1 MFNFFASHVSSHSIF
16 VRCQFFFWSGLLPIL
31 SVRFLFLKCHF
42 FFDFCVSRFLFPVH
56 FCQMPVFHL
65 ELFASHFFR
74 PIPFSKVPFFFDFF
88 VSHFLFPVHFCQM
101 PVFHLELFASHLF
114 RPFPFSKV
122 PFFFVSFCFPFFV
135 LSPFLSDASF
145 SLGVV
150 SFPVSVR
157 FLFLRCHF
165 FCFFCL
171 PLFRPSPCLSDASF
185 SLQLFASHFFPS
197 RCQVFCLL
205 PIFWS
210 QSILLP
216 CKFFPWSGLLPIGP
230 VRVISPKVNFILGT
244 HFFPVIG
251 SHTEGFFHASACHLL
266 SSHQGRLLPNL
277 RLATCGCHVLLP
289 RRIFL
294 QISSEPAP
302 ATTGSTPIKHV
313 SIQDLAL
320 PSAPATFPSGMF
332 PSEPSPCHVRL
343 PVFPRRGFLDVP
355 SGRIGPPKAK

>member
-1 MFNFFASHVSSHSIF
+1 
-16 VRCQFFFWSGLLPIL
+16 
-31 SVRFLFLKCHF
+31 
-42 FFDFCVSRFLFPVH
+42 
-56 FCQMPVFHL
+56 MPVFHL

-74 PIPFSKVPFFFDFF
+74 PIPFSKVPFFFCI
-88 VSHFLFPVHFCQM
+88 FLFPIFCSQSIFVRCEFFTWSCFL
-101 PVFHLELFASHLF
+101 PSFG
-114 RPFPFSKV
+114 PIPFSQV
-122 PFFFVSFCFPFFV
+122 P
-135 LSPFLSDASF
+135 
-145 SLGVV
+145 
-150 SFPVSVR
+150 
-157 FLFLRCHF
+157 F

>member
-1 MFNFFASHVSSHSIF
+1 MPVFLLERFASDF
-16 VRCQFFFWSGLLPIL
+16 VRPIPF
-31 SVRFLFLKCHF
+31 SKVPF

-74 PIPFSKVPFFFDFF
+74 PIPFSKVP
-88 VSHFLFPVHFCQM
+88 
-101 PVFHLELFASHLF
+101 
-114 RPFPFSKV
+114 
-122 PFFFVSFCFPFFV
+122 
-135 LSPFLSDASF
+135 
-145 SLGVV
+145 
-150 SFPVSVR
+150 
-157 FLFLRCHF
+157 F

>member
-1 MFNFFASHVSSHSIF
+1 MRVFHLELFPSQFRSDSFFSGAIFLFFLLAIVSSQSMF
-16 VRCQFFFWSGLLPIL
+16 VRCQFFTA
-31 SVRFLFLKCHF
+31 V
-42 FFDFCVSRFLFPVH
+42 V
-56 FCQMPVFHL
+56 
-65 ELFASHFFR
+65 
-74 PIPFSKVPFFFDFF
+74 
-88 VSHFLFPVHFCQM
+88 
-101 PVFHLELFASHLF
+101 
-114 RPFPFSKV
+114 
-122 PFFFVSFCFPFFV
+122 CFP
-135 LSPFLSDASF
+135 
-145 SLGVV
+145 
-150 SFPVSVR
+150 
-157 FLFLRCHF
+157 
-165 FCFFCL
+165 
-171 PLFRPSPCLSDASF
+171 
-185 SLQLFASHFFPS
+185 FFPS

-210 QSILLP
+210 QSIFLP
-216 CKFFPWSGLLPIGP
+216 CNFFPWSGLLPIGP

>member
-1 MFNFFASHVSSHSIF
+1 
-16 VRCQFFFWSGLLPIL
+16 
-31 SVRFLFLKCHF
+31 
-42 FFDFCVSRFLFPVH
+42 
-56 FCQMPVFHL
+56 MPVFLL
-65 ELFASHFFR
+65 ERFASDFVR
-74 PIPFSKVPFFFDFF
+74 PIPFSKVPFFLI
-88 VSHFLFPVHFCQM
+88 FLFPIFCSQSIF
-101 PVFHLELFASHLF
+101 V
-114 RPFPFSKV
+114 RCQ
-122 PFFFVSFCFPFFV
+122 FFTWSCLLPIF
-135 LSPFLSDASF
+135 
-145 SLGVV
+145 
-150 SFPVSVR
+150 SVR

-165 FCFFCL
+165 FLYLFVSYFLFSVHFCKMRVFHLELFPSQFRSDSFFSGAIFLFFLLAIVSSQSMFVRCQFFTAVVCFPF
-171 PLFRPSPCLSDASF
+171 F
-185 SLQLFASHFFPS
+185 SQSMPGFLFASHFLVPVHF
-197 RCQVFCLL
+197 
-205 PIFWS
+205 
-210 QSILLP
+210 LP
-216 CKFFPWSGLLPIGP
+216 CNFFPWNGLLPIGP

-355 SGRIGPPKAK
+355 SGRIGPPKAKWNKYISCGLRVLNWFVVSWFHDVSCFQLGW